1 MKIKNMIIYFLF
13 CIAIL
18 ILFRTPEYLLKIEE
32 NNIENEVYEKKKI
45 DQKIDIQTEKI
56 YLVKAIHDMESD
68 DFKVQ
73 ISSSQKSWILVE
85 SPSAEENEK
94 KVDSIPNVSKKQLQK
109 LKEFNILRNFNI
121 DKDSKYNVKLISK
134 TYQGE
139 ENYAIDNIFF
149 TTTNELY
156 NIEME
161 EKTEKILFINFAK
174 EDIFDGSTKE
184 EILINYVKYLD
195 LYIIDDWYYENDVLK
210 SDKAGLVVSL
220 LENETRYIL
229 SIHSI
234 EKGLNTAIYTYNDID
249 TN

>member
-1 MKIKNMIIYFLF
+1 MKIKNMIIYLLF

-68 DFKVQ
+68 DSKVQ
-73 ISSSQKSWILVE
+73 ISSSQESWILVE
-85 SPSAEENEK
+85 SPSTEENEK
-94 KVDSIPNVSKKQLQK
+94 EVDSIPNVSKKQLQK

-161 EKTEKILFINFAK
+161 EKTGKILFINFAK
-174 EDIFDGSTKE
+174 EDIYDGSSKE

-195 LYIIDDWYYENDVLK
+195 LYIIDDWHYENDVLK

-220 LENETRYIL
+220 LTNETRYIL
-229 SIHSI
+229 SIHSV
-234 EKGLNTAIYTYNDID
+234 EKDLNTAIYTYNDVD

>member
-1 MKIKNMIIYFLF
+1 MRIKNMIIYLLF

-45 DQKIDIQTEKI
+45 DPKIDIQTEKI

-68 DFKVQ
+68 DSKVE

-85 SPSAEENEK
+85 SPSTEENK
-94 KVDSIPNVSKKQLQK
+94 SIPNVSKKQLQK
-109 LKEFNILRNFNI
+109 LKEFNILRNFDI
-121 DKDSKYNVKLISK
+121 DEDSKYNVRLISK

-174 EDIFDGSTKE
+174 EDIYDGISKE

-195 LYIIDDWYYENDVLK
+195 LYIIDDWHYENDVLK

-220 LENETRYIL
+220 LANETRYIL
-229 SIHSI
+229 SIHSV
-234 EKGLNTAIYTYNDID
+234 EKGLNTAIYIYNDVD

>member
-1 MKIKNMIIYFLF
+1 MKIKNMIIYLLF

-56 YLVKAIHDMESD
+56 YLVKAIHEMESD
-68 DFKVQ
+68 NSKVE
-73 ISSSQKSWILVE
+73 ISSSQTQKSWILAE
-85 SPSAEENEK
+85 SSFTEENE
-94 KVDSIPNVSKKQLQK
+94 SIPNVSKKQLQK
-109 LKEFNILRNFNI
+109 LKEFNILKNFDI
-121 DKDSKYNVKLISK
+121 EEDSNYNVRLISK
-134 TYQGE
+134 IYQGE

-161 EKTEKILFINFAK
+161 EKTGKILFINFAK

-195 LYIIDDWYYENDVLK
+195 LYIIDDWHYENDVLK

-220 LENETRYIL
+220 LANETRYIL

>member
-1 MKIKNMIIYFLF
+1 MKIKNMIIYLLF

-56 YLVKAIHDMESD
+56 YLVKAIHEMESD
-68 DFKVQ
+68 NSKVE

-85 SPSAEENEK
+85 SPSTEENEK
-94 KVDSIPNVSKKQLQK
+94 NSIPNVSKKQLQK
-109 LKEFNILRNFNI
+109 LKEFNILRNFDI
-121 DKDSKYNVKLISK
+121 DYDSKYNVKLISK

-139 ENYAIDNIFF
+139 ENYVIDNIFF

-161 EKTEKILFINFAK
+161 EKTGKILFINFAK
-174 EDIFDGSTKE
+174 EDIYDGISKE

-195 LYIIDDWYYENDVLK
+195 LYIIDDWHYENDVLK

-220 LENETRYIL
+220 LANETRYIL
-229 SIHSI
+229 SIHSV
-234 EKGLNTAIYTYNDID
+234 EKGLNTAIYIYNDVD